1 MQSDNSPDIDLSLIQ
16 KDILIT
22 LISLYH
28 QYSHPIKGEDIA
40 EIIKRNPGT
49 VRNQMQALKVLGL
62 VDGVP
67 GPKGGYH
74 PTARAYG
81 ELNITNDYSE
91 SDVPIQKN
99 NCDMDGIK
107 VSEIAF
113 TTLTHADLCH
123 ALIKIIGNVRAF
135 EIGDRVTVGPTPV
148 NKLLIKGEV
157 FGKDEINSALL
168 ISTSE
173 MTSLPKKPVRDY
185 MSMPLIS
192 LEPDMTI
199 AYAMKTLLQKKIH
212 GAPVLENGKLAGIVT
227 LTDIVTSIDSGMT
240 GENLV
245 REMMVKDVITI
256 PADKRLYEVVRQF
269 KERDVGR
276 VIVMDGEK
284 PVGILT
290 HSDILRVFP
299 AL

>member
-1 MQSDNSPDIDLSLIQ
+1 MDLSLIQ

-99 NCDMDGIK
+99 NLDMEGIK

-135 EIGDRVTVGPTPV
+135 DIGDRVTVGPTPV

-199 AYAMKTLLQKKIH
+199 AYAMKKLLQKKIH
-212 GAPVLENGKLAGIVT
+212 GAPVLENGNLAGIVT
-227 LTDIVTSIDSGMT
+227 LTDIVTSIDKGMT

-256 PADKRLYEVVRQF
+256 PADRRLYEVVRQF

-276 VIVMDGEK
+276 VIVVDGEK

>member
-1 MQSDNSPDIDLSLIQ
+1 MDLSLIQ

-40 EIIKRNPGT
+40 DIIKRNPGT
-49 VRNQMQALKVLGL
+49 VRNQMQALKALGL

-74 PTARAYG
+74 PTPRAYNERNVNADDSDSEVAILHNG
-81 ELNITNDYSE
+81 EA
-91 SDVPIQKN
+91 V
-99 NCDMDGIK
+99 DG
-107 VSEIAF
+107 VRVNEIDF

-123 ALIKIIGNVRAF
+123 ALIKVIGNVRVF
-135 EIGDRVTVGPTPV
+135 EVGDKVTIGPTPV

-173 MTSLPKKPVRDY
+173 MTSLPKLPIREY
-185 MSMPLIS
+185 MTTPLVS
-192 LEPDMTI
+192 LEADMTV
-199 AYAMKTLLQKKIH
+199 AYVMKTLLQRRIH
-212 GAPVLENGKLAGIVT
+212 GAPVIEGSRLLGIVT
-227 LTDIVTSIDSGMT
+227 QTDIVSAIDRGVPMD
-240 GENLV
+240 GQIGDIMV
-245 REMMVKDVITI
+245 RNVVTI
-256 PADKRLYEVVRQF
+256 PGDMRLYEVIRRF
-269 KERDVGR
+269 KEQDIGR
-276 VIVMDGEK
+276 VIVTEESK

-290 HSDILRVFP
+290 HSDIIRVFP
-299 AL
+299 TL

>member
-1 MQSDNSPDIDLSLIQ
+1 MDLSLIQ

-40 EIIKRNPGT
+40 DIIKRNPGT
-49 VRNQMQALKVLGL
+49 VRNQMQALKALGL

-74 PTARAYG
+74 PTSRAYS
-81 ELNITNDYSE
+81 ELNVTADDSDSE
-91 SDVPIQKN
+91 VAILRNGESV
-99 NCDMDGIK
+99 DG
-107 VSEIAF
+107 VRVNEIDF

-123 ALIKIIGNVRAF
+123 ALIKVIGNVRVF
-135 EIGDRVTVGPTPV
+135 EVGDKVTIGPTPV

-173 MTSLPKKPVRDY
+173 MTSLPKLPIREY
-185 MSMPLIS
+185 MTTPLVS
-192 LEPDMTI
+192 LETDMTV
-199 AYAMKTLLQKKIH
+199 AYVMKTLLQRRIH
-212 GAPVLENGKLAGIVT
+212 GAPVIEGSRLLGIVT
-227 LTDIVTSIDSGMT
+227 QTDIVSAIDRGVPMD
-240 GENLV
+240 GQIGDIMV
-245 REMMVKDVITI
+245 RNVVTI
-256 PADKRLYEVVRQF
+256 PGDMRLYEVIRRF
-269 KERDVGR
+269 KEQDIGR
-276 VIVMDGEK
+276 VIVTEEGK

-290 HSDILRVFP
+290 HSDIIRVFP
-299 AL
+299 TL

>member
-1 MQSDNSPDIDLSLIQ
+1 LQSDNSPDIDLSLIQ

-227 LTDIVTSIDSGMT
+227 LTDIVTSIDRGMT

-256 PADKRLYEVVRQF
+256 PSDKRLYEVVRQF

>member
-1 MQSDNSPDIDLSLIQ
+1 MDLSLIQ

-40 EIIKRNPGT
+40 DIIRRNPGT
-49 VRNQMQALKVLGL
+49 VRNQMQALKALGL

-74 PTARAYG
+74 PTSRAYS
-81 ELNITNDYSE
+81 ELNVTADDSE
-91 SDVPIQKN
+91 SEVAILRN
-99 NCDMDGIK
+99 GEMIDG
-107 VSEIAF
+107 VRVNEIDF

-123 ALIKIIGNVRAF
+123 ALIKVIGNVRIF
-135 EIGDRVTVGPTPV
+135 DVGDKVTIGPTPV

-173 MTSLPKKPVRDY
+173 MTSLPKLPIREY
-185 MSMPLIS
+185 MTAPLIA
-192 LEPDMTI
+192 LEADMTV
-199 AYAMKTLLQKKIH
+199 AYVMKTLLQRRIH
-212 GAPVLENGKLAGIVT
+212 GAPVIEGCQLLGIVT
-227 LTDIVTSIDSGMT
+227 LTDIVSAIDRGVAMDSPIAEIM
-240 GENLV
+240 V
-245 REMMVKDVITI
+245 RNVVTI
-256 PADKRLYEVVRQF
+256 PGDMRLYEVIRRF
-269 KERDVGR
+269 KEQDIGR
-276 VIVMDGEK
+276 VIVTEEGK

-290 HSDILRVFP
+290 HSDIIRVFP
-299 AL
+299 TL

>member
-1 MQSDNSPDIDLSLIQ
+1 MDLSLIQ

-40 EIIKRNPGT
+40 EIIRRNPGT

-74 PTARAYG
+74 PTARAYS
-81 ELNITNDYSE
+81 ELNITHDYSE
-91 SDVPIQKN
+91 SEVPLVLNGLEIT
-99 NCDMDGIK
+99 GVS

-123 ALIKIIGNVRAF
+123 ALIKIIGNVRTF
-135 EIGDRVTVGPTPV
+135 EIGDQVTVGPTPV

-157 FGKDEINSALL
+157 FGKDEINNALL
-168 ISTSE
+168 ISTTE
-173 MTSLPKKPVRDY
+173 MTSLPKKAVREY
-185 MSMPLIS
+185 MSMPLIV
-192 LEPDMTI
+192 LEPDMTL

-212 GAPVLENGKLAGIVT
+212 GAPVLENGDLVGIVT
-227 LTDIVTSIDSGMT
+227 LTDIVSAIDSGKET
-240 GENLV
+240 DSLV
-245 REMMVKDVITI
+245 RDMMVKNVITI
-256 PADKRLYEVVRQF
+256 PGDQKLYEVVRQF
-269 KERDVGR
+269 KGQDIGR
-276 VIVMDGEK
+276 IIVTENGK
-284 PVGILT
+284 PSGILT
-290 HSDILRVFP
+290 HSDIIRVFP

>member
-1 MQSDNSPDIDLSLIQ
+1 MDLSLIQ

-40 EIIKRNPGT
+40 DIIKRNPGT
-49 VRNQMQALKVLGL
+49 VRNQMQALKALGL

-74 PTARAYG
+74 PTSRAYS
-81 ELNITNDYSE
+81 ELNVTADDSDSE
-91 SDVPIQKN
+91 VAILRNGESV
-99 NCDMDGIK
+99 DG
-107 VSEIAF
+107 VRVNEIDF

-123 ALIKIIGNVRAF
+123 ALIKVIGNVRVF
-135 EIGDRVTVGPTPV
+135 EVGDKVTIGPTPV

-173 MTSLPKKPVRDY
+173 MTSLPKLPIREY
-185 MSMPLIS
+185 MTTPLVS
-192 LEPDMTI
+192 LEADMTV
-199 AYAMKTLLQKKIH
+199 AYVMKTLLQRRIH
-212 GAPVLENGKLAGIVT
+212 GAPVIEGSRLLGIVT
-227 LTDIVTSIDSGMT
+227 QTDIVSAIDRGVPMD
-240 GENLV
+240 GQIGDIMV
-245 REMMVKDVITI
+245 RNVVTI
-256 PADKRLYEVVRQF
+256 PGDMRLYEVIRRF
-269 KERDVGR
+269 KEQDIGR
-276 VIVMDGEK
+276 VIVTEESK

-290 HSDILRVFP
+290 HSDIIRVFP
-299 AL
+299 TL

>member
-1 MQSDNSPDIDLSLIQ
+1 MDLSLIQ

-40 EIIKRNPGT
+40 DIIKRNPGT
-49 VRNQMQALKVLGL
+49 VRNQMQALKALGL

-74 PTARAYG
+74 PTSRAYS
-81 ELNITNDYSE
+81 ELNVTADDSDSE
-91 SDVPIQKN
+91 VAILRNGESV
-99 NCDMDGIK
+99 DG
-107 VSEIAF
+107 VRVNEIDF

-123 ALIKIIGNVRAF
+123 ALIKVIGNVRVF
-135 EIGDRVTVGPTPV
+135 EVGDKVTIGPTPV

-173 MTSLPKKPVRDY
+173 MTSLPKLPIREY
-185 MSMPLIS
+185 MTTPLVS
-192 LEPDMTI
+192 LEADMTV
-199 AYAMKTLLQKKIH
+199 AYVMKTLLQRRIH
-212 GAPVLENGKLAGIVT
+212 GAPVIEGSRLLGIVT
-227 LTDIVTSIDSGMT
+227 QTDIVSAIDRGVPMD
-240 GENLV
+240 GQIGDIMV
-245 REMMVKDVITI
+245 RNVVTI
-256 PADKRLYEVVRQF
+256 PGDMRLYEVIRRF
-269 KERDVGR
+269 KEQDIGR
-276 VIVMDGEK
+276 VIVTEEGK
-284 PVGILT
+284 TVGILT
-290 HSDILRVFP
+290 HSDIIRVFP

>member
-1 MQSDNSPDIDLSLIQ
+1 MELSLIQ

-28 QYSHPIKGEDIA
+28 QYSHPIKGEEIA

-49 VRNQMQALKVLGL
+49 VRNQMQALKMLGL

-74 PTARAYG
+74 PNARAYT
-81 ELNITNDYSE
+81 ELNISDDYSE
-91 SDVPIQKN
+91 CDVL
-99 NCDMDGIK
+99 
-107 VSEIAF
+107 VSRNDEVVEGVRVNEIAF

-123 ALIKIIGNVRAF
+123 ALIKVIWNVRAF
-135 EIGDRVTVGPTPV
+135 EVGDRITVGPTPV

-157 FGKDEINSALL
+157 FGKDELNSALL

-173 MTSLPKKPVRDY
+173 MTSLPKKQIKEY
-185 MSMPLIS
+185 MSGPLIS
-192 LEPDMTI
+192 LEPDMTL

-212 GAPVLENGKLAGIVT
+212 GAPVIENGELLGIVT
-227 LTDIVTSIDSGMT
+227 LTDVVAAIDSGMT
-240 GENLV
+240 GEEPV
-245 REMMVKDVITI
+245 RDMMITHVITI
-256 PADKRLYEVVRQF
+256 PGEKRLYEVIKQF
-269 KERDVGR
+269 KEQNVGR
-276 VIVMDGEK
+276 VIVTDDGK
-284 PVGILT
+284 PAGILT
-290 HSDILRVFP
+290 HSDIIRVFP